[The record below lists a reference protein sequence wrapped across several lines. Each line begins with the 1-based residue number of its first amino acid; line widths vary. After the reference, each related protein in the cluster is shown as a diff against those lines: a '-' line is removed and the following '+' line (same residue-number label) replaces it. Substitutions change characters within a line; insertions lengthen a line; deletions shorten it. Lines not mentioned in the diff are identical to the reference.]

1 MKVDDVMVEKVITV
15 KDGETVKRAVDI
27 MNKHEIGCLVV
38 EKDGSAVGILT
49 ERDLMKRVLAKCK
62 DPQKIKVQDVMTQ
75 PLMYVSPKT
84 DVEQAAKIMFKLRI
98 KKLPVIEDTRL
109 VGLVTVTD
117 IARSSEK
124 TVRMLKEIFN
134 ISPLQRPTQGKPVK
148 DYVETHK
155 SDI

>member
-1 MKVDDVMVEKVITV
+1 MKVEDVMIDKVITV
-15 KDGETVKRAVDI
+15 KDDETVKRAVDI

-38 EKDGSAVGILT
+38 EKNGSAVGILT

-62 DPQKIKVQDVMTQ
+62 DPKKVKVCDIMTQ

-84 DVEQAAKIMFKLRI
+84 DVEQAAKIMFKLKI
-98 KKLPVIEDTRL
+98 KKLPVIEESRL

-134 ISPLQRPTQGKPVK
+134 FSPVQRPPQGKPVT
-148 DYVETHK
+148 DYVETDK
-155 SDI
+155 NEF

>member
-1 MKVDDVMVEKVITV
+1 MKVEDVMVDKVITV
-15 KDGETVKRAVDI
+15 KEDETVKRAVDI
-27 MNKHEIGCLVV
+27 MNNHEIGCLVV

-62 DPQKIKVQDVMTQ
+62 DPKKIKVCEVMTQ

-98 KKLPVIEDTRL
+98 KKLPVIEERRL

-134 ISPLQRPTQGKPVK
+134 FSPVQGPQGKPVT
-148 DYVETHK
+148 DYVEVQK
-155 SDI
+155 SDL

>member
-1 MKVDDVMVEKVITV
+1 MVEKVITV

-62 DPQKIKVQDVMTQ
+62 DPKKIKVQDVMTQ

-98 KKLPVIEDTRL
+98 KKLPVIEATRL

-134 ISPLQRPTQGKPVK
+134 FSPLQRPPQGKPVK
-148 DYVETHK
+148 DYVEAHK